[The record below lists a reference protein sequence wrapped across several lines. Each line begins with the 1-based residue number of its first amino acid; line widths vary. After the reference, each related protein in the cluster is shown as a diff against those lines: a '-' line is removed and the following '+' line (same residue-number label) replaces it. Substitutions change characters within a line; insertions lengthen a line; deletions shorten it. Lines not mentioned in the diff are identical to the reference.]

1 MKKQVLAGALAASI
15 AAVAI
20 AGASLAYFTDT
31 KEKDNT
37 FTVGNVA
44 IELTEPQWDAVG
56 EKEAES
62 MYAGEAVAKDPT
74 VKNNGANP
82 AFVRVQVVFPEGVD
96 MTYEAE
102 NSYDANQCNEGWE
115 YHDGY
120 FYYTKPL
127 EPGQSTT
134 PVFSRVRLSADT
146 KNGTGDELTID
157 VKAEAVQAQG
167 ARPSYENGVLKM
179 TVPEIADWFET
190 AFKA

>member
-31 KEKDNT
+31 TEEDNT

-56 EKEAES
+56 EEEAES

-74 VKNNGANP
+74 VKNDGANP

-127 EPGQSTT
+127 GPGQLTT

-146 KNGTGDELTID
+146 KNGTGEKLTID

-167 ARPSYENGVLKM
+167 ARPSYEDGVLKM